1 MIAVLGAS
9 GSMDSSLVEALICQ
23 KKEPL
28 TIDIVKLKGD
38 HNWHAPYPHLRS
50 LEVVDALAKKRGS
63 EVGVKFAEAFV
74 LIKEFVE

>member
-1 MIAVLGAS
+1 MIAILGAS
-9 GSMDSSLVEALICQ
+9 GFIGSSLIEALISQ

-28 TIDIVKLKGD
+28 AIDIVKPKGD
-38 HNWHAPYPHLRS
+38 YNWRAPYPHPRS